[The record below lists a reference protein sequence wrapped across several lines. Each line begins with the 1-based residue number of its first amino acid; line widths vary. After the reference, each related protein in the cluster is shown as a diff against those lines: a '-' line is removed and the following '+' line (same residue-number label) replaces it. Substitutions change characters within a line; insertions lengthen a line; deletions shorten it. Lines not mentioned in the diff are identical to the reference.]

1 MVADAFYAFKAL
13 NKSRIPRKIV
23 NVGYE
28 MSSVAAIDKLKAQ
41 IKV

>member
-13 NKSRIPRKIV
+13 NKSKIV
-23 NVGYE
+23 NFGFE
-28 MSSVAAIDKLKAQ
+28 ISSVAAIDKLKAQ